1 MTNELIS
8 KLSGQKVQAFI
19 VSHERDDVRDF
30 LLKNGAVDGVPAAW
44 IAWQIQGRQKSKD
57 KLPSWYQTP
66 GIIYPPTVNLEQCSS
81 EATARYKQSLLRR
94 HHAVDLTGGF
104 GVDSYYIS
112 RAFTQIDYVEPDETL
127 FLLARN
133 NHQLLSAST
142 IRHHHS
148 DAETFLKS
156 TEETYDLAYIDPSRR
171 HGARKVS
178 RLADC
183 SPDVTALKNVL
194 LRRARTVLIKCSPL
208 LDLRQ
213 AYRELGNVSQFIVLA
228 VENEVRELLILM
240 TNDHVGEPTIHAV
253 NLDREGEPA
262 AFAFTW
268 EYEKK
273 AFATYGPVRQL
284 LYEPNA
290 AILKAGAFKLVSQRF
305 GLDKLAPQSHWYT
318 SDEKKDEFPGR
329 IFRVIEQVSLNK
341 KLRDH
346 FPDRAVNI
354 ISRNHPLS
362 VDEIRK
368 KTDLA
373 EGGNEYLICTT
384 SNKPIVLRALRVR

>member
-1 MTNELIS
+1 MKTELIAS
-8 KLSGQKVQAFI
+8 LSGQKIQTFI
-19 VSHERDDVRDF
+19 ASHERDDVRDF
-30 LLKNGAVDGVPAAW
+30 LLKNRALDGIPAAW
-44 IAWQIQGRQKSKD
+44 IAYQIQGRQKSKG

-81 EATARYKQSLLRR
+81 EATARYKQTLLHG

-104 GVDSYYIS
+104 GVDSYCLS
-112 RAFTQIDYVEPDETL
+112 NVFTQIDYVEPDETL
-127 FLLARN
+127 FLLAKN
-133 NHQLLSAST
+133 NHQVLGAST
-142 IRHHHS
+142 IRHHHT

-156 TEETYDLAYIDPSRR
+156 TEEVYDLAYIDPSRR
-171 HGARKVS
+171 HAARKVF

-183 SPDVTALKNVL
+183 VPDVTSLKNVL
-194 LRRARTVLIKCSPL
+194 LPRARTTLIKCSPL

-213 AYRELGNVSQFIVLA
+213 AFRELDHVSQFIVLA

-253 NLDREGEPA
+253 NLDREGEPT

-268 EYEKK
+268 EHEKE
-273 AFATYGPVRQL
+273 AVAAYGPVRQF

-318 SDEKKDEFPGR
+318 SDEKRDEFPGR
-329 IFRVIEQVSLNK
+329 IFRVIEQVALDK

-346 FPDRAVNI
+346 FPNRAVNI

-368 KTDLA
+368 KSGLA

-384 SNKPIVLRALRVR
+384 TRKPIVLRALRVR